1 MKEDLRKEL
10 LKKRKSL
17 SNLDVLKKSSQIE
30 KRLFKMNEYKKSQM
44 ILYYISYDNEVCT
57 HYMIKNSM
65 LEGKNVVVPL
75 SNKKNITLILSKLDK
90 WDDLKIG
97 SYKILEPKK
106 EYIKRVSIDK
116 IDLIIVPGVGF
127 DKQGNRIGHGIGYI
141 DKLLQDS
148 NYASHIG
155 LAFELQIVDSI
166 STEKHDISV
175 NKIIT
180 EKRIINCSE
189 LHRK

>member
-17 SNLDVLKKSSQIE
+17 SNSDVLKKSSQIE

-44 ILYYISYDNEVCT
+44 IQYYISYDNEVCT

-75 SNKKNITLILSKLDK
+75 SNKKNMTLILSQLDK
-90 WDDLKIG
+90 WDDLEIG
-97 SYKILEPKK
+97 SYNILEPKK
-106 EYIKRVSIDK
+106 EYIKRASIDK

-127 DKQGNRIGHGIGYI
+127 DKRGNRIGHGIGYF

-166 STEKHDISV
+166 STEKHDISL

-189 LHRK
+189 